1 MDAKTQ
7 VGPLSS
13 EQALEDLL
21 DQVSRFE
28 SSKSSNWWYR
38 AFEQG
43 AYMQPLC

>member
-13 EQALEDLL
+13 EQAPEDLL

-28 SSKSSNWWYR
+28 SSKSSNWW
-38 AFEQG
+38 
-43 AYMQPLC
+43 

>member
-13 EQALEDLL
+13 EQAPEDLL

-28 SSKSSNWWYR
+28 SGCKSSNWW
-38 AFEQG
+38 
-43 AYMQPLC
+43 